1 MLKRE
6 VIATLLFKLYPDGGW
21 GVDDSTDSFSKIYW
35 NTITPPITEQEFLAG
50 YEQAEKDYE
59 LQQTLQKRQLSYPPI
74 GDQLD
79 DLFKAGLFSDSMA
92 AKIQAIKDQYPK
104 N

>member
-21 GVDDSTDSFSKIYW
+21 GVDDSTNSFSKIHW
-35 NTITPPITEQEFLAG
+35 QSGKAPLTESEFLLQ
-50 YEQAEKDYE
+50 YPQAEKDYA
-59 LQQTLQKRQLSYPPI
+59 LQQALQSRQLNYPPI

-79 DLFKAGLFSDSMA
+79 DLFKAGLFSEEMA
-92 AKIQAIKDQYPK
+92 AKIQAIKDKYPK
-104 N
+104 H